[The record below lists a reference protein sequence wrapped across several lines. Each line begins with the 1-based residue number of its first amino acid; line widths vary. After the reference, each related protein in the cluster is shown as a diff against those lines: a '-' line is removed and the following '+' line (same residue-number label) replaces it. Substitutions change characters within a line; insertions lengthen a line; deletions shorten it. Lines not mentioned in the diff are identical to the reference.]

1 MKKIL
6 IKSIL
11 FMTISNDIFTSRY
24 LSVLFFL
31 LIGLFVEV
39 VEVFADVK
47 HIRSKDSKIY
57 LWMSIVLIM
66 YVLYTWFE
74 FLWR

>member
-11 FMTISNDIFTSRY
+11 FMAISNDIFTSRY

-47 HIRSKDSKIY
+47 HIRSKDSKIC

-74 FLWR
+74 FLRR